1 MVLCIGAGGRVTKG
15 GQPRKKMIRRS
26 GPKSSA
32 SEAVLG
38 DGGTA
43 TVKRTSKKINYGM
56 LVYCYTIYIH
66 ILTCTSYIYAYLY
79 EYMFYVLH

>member
-1 MVLCIGAGGRVTKG
+1 MYIIYNILSILYHTILYYTVCVGAGGRVTKG

-43 TVKRTSKKINYGM
+43 TVKRTSKKINYGG
-56 LVYCYTIYIH
+56 LRY
-66 ILTCTSYIYAYLY
+66 
-79 EYMFYVLH
+79 

>member
-1 MVLCIGAGGRVTKG
+1 MYIIYYTTLHYTVRIGAGGRVTKG

-56 LVYCYTIYIH
+56 
-66 ILTCTSYIYAYLY
+66 
-79 EYMFYVLH
+79 